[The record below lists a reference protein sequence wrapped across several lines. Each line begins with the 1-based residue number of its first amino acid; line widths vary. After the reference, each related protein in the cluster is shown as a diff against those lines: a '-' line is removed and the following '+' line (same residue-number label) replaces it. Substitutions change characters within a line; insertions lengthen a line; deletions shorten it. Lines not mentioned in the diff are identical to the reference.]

1 MMFSAEVLHD
11 RDVFMRYGWI
21 EAIGEI
27 ECLRGTSSM
36 KHCFPSWSASS
47 RMMHN
52 FLVHYRQLA
61 DVWTLFDNS
70 GQVPRVVALERNK
83 RVRIMRK
90 GVYTALVN
98 RHGRT

>member
-1 MMFSAEVLHD
+1 
-11 RDVFMRYGWI
+11 
-21 EAIGEI
+21 
-27 ECLRGTSSM
+27 
-36 KHCFPSWSASS
+36 
-47 RMMHN
+47 MMHN